1 MIFAGDFRKGTK
13 FIHKG
18 DPHVVVTFQH
28 NKIANRR
35 AIVRTKIRNMI
46 NGSIYE
52 ENFRAEDKFEVPDLQ
67 YRQMQFLYADG
78 DEYHFMDQETYDQV
92 VLSKW
97 QLEDVLSY
105 LKSDL
110 VYSILYFNERP
121 IEVTAPMFVE
131 LKVTETMPGVRGDTA
146 QGGATKPATMETGVV
161 IQVPLFVNED
171 DIIKIDTRDNSYIER
186 VKK

>member
-1 MIFAGDFRKGTK
+1 VIFAGDFRKGTK

-18 DPHVVVTFQH
+18 DPHVVITFQH

-67 YRQMQFLYADG
+67 YRQMQFLYTEG
-78 DEYHFMDQETYDQV
+78 DEYHFMDQDTYDQV

-171 DIIKIDTRDNSYIER
+171 DIVKIDTRDNSYIER

>member
-18 DPHVVVTFQH
+18 DPHVVITFQH

-67 YRQMQFLYADG
+67 YRQMQFLYTEG
-78 DEYHFMDQETYDQV
+78 DEYHFMDQDTYDQV

-171 DIIKIDTRDNSYIER
+171 DIVKIDTRDNSYIER